1 MAHIARVG
9 KGKHFRPNLPRFG
22 SRGHWM
28 GNGAEYPGRGA
39 AGSEGEDCK
48 CLGVVYDGDAEEED
62 TRHARRRSTKMNV

>member
-1 MAHIARVG
+1 
-9 KGKHFRPNLPRFG
+9 
-22 SRGHWM
+22 M